1 MKYFVPFFSWVY
13 CTIYRSVVVYL
24 DQWTPLVEIEGE
36 DDEEDDLQD
45 EGGPRHGVQG
55 GRRFLTQTRF

>member
-1 MKYFVPFFSWVY
+1 VY